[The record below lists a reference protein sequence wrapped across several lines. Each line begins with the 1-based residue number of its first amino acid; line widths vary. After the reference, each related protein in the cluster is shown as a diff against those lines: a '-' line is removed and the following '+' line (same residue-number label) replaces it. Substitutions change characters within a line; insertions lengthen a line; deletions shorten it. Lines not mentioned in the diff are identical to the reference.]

1 MTGFIV
7 TAVLLALCA
16 MLFVTWPLLR
26 SSATGQGAQRLSAL
40 LAALLIAAAA
50 GGLYPLLSHGAWRTP
65 PVAAAGEGEGD
76 GAGIETLILAT
87 QQHPD
92 DLPAWL
98 ELGRGYLRA
107 NQWALARRSY
117 RRADTLSGGRSA
129 AALAGLGQTI
139 LFENNGLENEA
150 AIALFER
157 ALKIDPHSPQALFY
171 TALAL
176 MHQGALPQA
185 RERFATML
193 ALGPPAPVADAL
205 RKQIDVLDADIARSA
220 TAARDNAATGIH
232 LHVTLAAALQ
242 GRVPPGAPLFVFVRS
257 PQGGPPLAVKRLQAG
272 FPQQVDLSAADSV
285 MAGNTISKGQH
296 VHIVARVS
304 TTGTPTAGAG
314 DLSGEIDAVAG
325 DARQRDIAIDT
336 VTAGAGK

>member
-16 MLFVTWPLLR
+16 ILFVAWPLLR
-26 SSATGQGAQRLSAL
+26 ASTTGQGAQRLSAL
-40 LAALLIAAAA
+40 LAALLIAATASL
-50 GGLYPLLSHGAWRTP
+50 LYTHLSRGAWRTP
-65 PVAAAGEGEGD
+65 PVAAVGEGEGT
-76 GAGIETLILAT
+76 GIGTLILAT

-98 ELGRGYLRA
+98 DLGRGYLRA
-107 NQWALARRSY
+107 NKWALARRSF
-117 RRADTLSGGRSA
+117 RRADRLSGGHSA
-129 AALAGLGQTI
+129 VALAGLAQTI
-139 LFENNGLENEA
+139 MFENNGLENDA

-157 ALKIDPHSPQALFY
+157 ALSIDPHSPQALFY

-193 ALGPPAPVADAL
+193 ALGPPAPVADVL
-205 RKQIDVLDADIARSA
+205 RKQIDALDTEIARSS
-220 TAARDNAATGIH
+220 AAAKDNAGTAIH

-242 GRVPPGAPLFVFVRS
+242 SRVPAGAPLFVFVRS
-257 PQGGPPLAVKRLQAG
+257 PQGGPPLAVRRLQAG
-272 FPQQVDLSAADSV
+272 FPQQIELSAADSV
-285 MAGNTISKGQH
+285 IAGNTISKGQH
-296 VHIVARVS
+296 VHIVARVA

-325 DARQRDIAIDT
+325 ETRQREIAIDK
-336 VTAGAGK
+336 VAAGAGK